1 MIFSENKIT
10 VYLPKTIT
18 NVILIVL
25 TLALGISPLEL
36 ARLQSSPSSAIFLR
50 LASVRGTE
58 NINITVQWW
67 SGGGVPGVENVYI
80 NIAVITFTFASQHTI
95 LSVVDM

>member
-1 MIFSENKIT
+1 MVFAAKQIQNRI

-25 TLALGISPLEL
+25 TLALGMSPLEL
-36 ARLQSSPSSAIFLR
+36 ARLQSSPSSAIFRR

-58 NINITVQWW
+58 ISSINIGVGQVVIVVM
-67 SGGGVPGVENVYI
+67 SGCPGVHMGGPVFI
-80 NIAVITFTFASQHTI
+80 
-95 LSVVDM
+95 